1 MRSFRVPLFI
11 PEISLGWARAATAG
25 RGTPKM
31 LHPLGGMRKNGLI
44 WNPSGERDFLGGVP
58 KIKRTQRRGYLGKM

>member
-11 PEISLGWARAATAG
+11 PEISPGWARAATAG

-31 LHPLGGMRKNGLI
+31 LHPLGGDEEKWFNLESLRKEGFF
-44 WNPSGERDFLGGVP
+44 WGGP
-58 KIKRTQRRGYLGKM
+58 QN